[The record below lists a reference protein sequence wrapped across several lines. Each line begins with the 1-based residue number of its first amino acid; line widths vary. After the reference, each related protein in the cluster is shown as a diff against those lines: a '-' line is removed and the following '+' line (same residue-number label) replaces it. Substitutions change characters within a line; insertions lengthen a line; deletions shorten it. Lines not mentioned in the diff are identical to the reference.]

1 VPRCQFVEK
10 INTGTAAAAS
20 IGDLAECTAGV
31 DARLRVVLR
40 EVMAQRRSTAV
51 ALDYVTA
58 LGSVVKANCWSLAE
72 AADHDRQSRL
82 QGLLGSYRW
91 DWTQL
96 RGRLTG
102 LAAAWIPGTEADLIG
117 PGIAIDET
125 AHLKKGDA
133 TACVGPQHAGCTGTV
148 ENCVSA
154 P

>member
-1 VPRCQFVEK
+1 MDHS
-10 INTGTAAAAS
+10 NDTAAVAS
-20 IGDLAECTAGV
+20 IEDLAEYAAGV
-31 DARLRVVLR
+31 DDRLWAVLR
-40 EVMAQRRSTAV
+40 GVMAQRRSTAV

-58 LGSVVKANCWSLAE
+58 LGAGVKANCWSLAE
-72 AADHDRQSRL
+72 AADHDGQGRM

-96 RGRLTG
+96 RERLPG
-102 LAAAWIPGTEADLIG
+102 LAAAWIPDSPRDLIG

-125 AHLKKGDA
+125 AQLKKGEA
-133 TACVGPQHAGCTGTV
+133 TACVAPQHAGCTGTV